1 MGSLLVEVL
10 ERLNGA
16 RGFLYLIK
24 NEQSMLVD
32 ADACFSLE
40 YGKEPV
46 RRQRSFESGDEL
58 GIVIEGDVRR
68 FPEVRSPKL
77 LHKPCFPH
85 LPGSAHDE
93 RLSSRRFFPAL
104 HIFDG
109 LALHGI
115 LSG

>member
-1 MGSLLVEVL
+1 
-10 ERLNGA
+10 
-16 RGFLYLIK
+16 
-24 NEQSMLVD
+24 MLVD

-77 LHKPCFPH
+77 LHKPRFPH

-93 RLSSRRFFPAL
+93 RLFVEE
-104 HIFDG
+104 
-109 LALHGI
+109 I
-115 LSG
+115 LSSASYLRWPGASWHPFRVIHVFA

>member
-1 MGSLLVEVL
+1 MKPAPAAYFPFASPAATQVRAPIRRNNGNMGSLLVEVL

-77 LHKPCFPH
+77 P
-85 LPGSAHDE
+85 S
-93 RLSSRRFFPAL
+93 
-104 HIFDG
+104 
-109 LALHGI
+109 
-115 LSG
+115 